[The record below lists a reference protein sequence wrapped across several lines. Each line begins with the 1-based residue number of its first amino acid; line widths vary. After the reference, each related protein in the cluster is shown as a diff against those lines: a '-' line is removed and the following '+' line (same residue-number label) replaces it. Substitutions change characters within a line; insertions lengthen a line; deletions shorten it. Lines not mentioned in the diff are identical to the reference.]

1 MSRITEEKLKRSFE
15 NAIEEI
21 KKLDYMSDT
30 DKEFFYARYKQ
41 VTVGDN
47 PEKESPSFFNFMGR
61 AKWNAWNTCL
71 GMSAN
76 QAATEYVK
84 RASELVGRDLFA

>member
-1 MSRITEEKLKRSFE
+1 MSRITDEKLRKQFE

-21 KKLDYMSDT
+21 KTLDYMSDD
-30 DKEFFYARYKQ
+30 DKGFFYARYKQ

-61 AKWNAWNTCL
+61 AKWNAWNTCI
-71 GMSAN
+71 GKTAN
-76 QAATEYVK
+76 EAATEYIQ
-84 RASELVGRDLFA
+84 RASSLVGRDLFI